1 MPRFSYTAYDSSG
14 RRSSGTIDSDS
25 REAAIDSLFRQGR
38 YPLEL
43 TEGAGAAAPRWWE
56 RELFGSG
63 SLRQHGVALLTRELA
78 TLVKADI
85 PMDEALR
92 IAGLQPLMPA
102 RVRRVVG
109 SILARV
115 LAGASLSEA
124 IDAEGGAFPPYYSRI
139 VHAGEAA
146 GTLGQALD
154 DLAQHLER
162 SAEFRSRIG
171 SALLYP
177 ALLLVAAAAALAVI
191 VGVLIPTIAPLFA
204 DAGVEPPFVVRTL
217 LALQQGIAEHWPAVL
232 IGVLIAAAAGLAL
245 SRSSGWRLAR
255 DRLALRLPLISRV
268 VQNSQTAVM
277 SRTLGTLIRSGVP
290 LVQALQI
297 TGNAISNRAMAGEL
311 RRTAE
316 DVKEGTTLTSALA
329 KSRVFPELALRLTGV
344 GEQTGQL
351 DVMLERVGTIYEAAL
366 QRQLLRITGL
376 ITPVMTIVIGV
387 LVGGLLLSVMGAIFS
402 VNELA
407 FK

>member
-14 RRSSGTIDSDS
+14 QRSSGTIESDS
-25 REAAIDSLFRQGR
+25 RQAAIDSLFRQGR

-43 TEGAGAAAPRWWE
+43 TEGVLAPLPRWWE
-56 RELFGSG
+56 REVLGTG
-63 SLRQHGVALLTRELA
+63 RVPQRGVALLTRELA
-78 TLVKADI
+78 TLVKAEI

-102 RVRRVVG
+102 RVRRIVG
-109 SILARV
+109 SVLSRV

-124 IDAEGGAFPPYYSRI
+124 IEAEGAAFPAYYARI

-146 GTLGQALD
+146 GTLGQVLD
-154 DLAQHLER
+154 ELAQHLER

-177 ALLLVAAAAALAVI
+177 ALLLAAAAAALAVI
-191 VGVLIPTIAPLFA
+191 VGVLVPTIAPLFK
-204 DAGVEPPFVVRTL
+204 DAGVEPPLVIRTL
-217 LALQQGIAEHWPAVL
+217 LALQQGFIENWVVLLVAVL
-232 IGVLIAAAAGLAL
+232 AGGAVGLAL
-245 SRSSGWRLAR
+245 SRSPSWRQGR
-255 DRLALRLPLISRV
+255 DRLVLRLPLVSRV
-268 VQNSQTAVM
+268 VQNSQIAITA
-277 SRTLGTLIRSGVP
+277 RTLSTLLRSGVP

-297 TGNAISNRAMAGEL
+297 TGNAISNSAIAADVRQ
-311 RRTAE
+311 TAE
-316 DVKEGTTLTSALA
+316 AVKEGATLTSALA
-329 KSRVFPELALRLTGV
+329 RSGAFPELALRLTGV

-351 DVMLERVGTIYEAAL
+351 DIMLERVAGIYEATL
-366 QRQLLRITGL
+366 QRQLMRITGL
-376 ITPVMTIVIGV
+376 IAPLMTIVIGV